1 MGVMPGR
8 VRRTGDGPDQCGDEG
23 SRGGRCGRPRPGAA
37 GGNRKPYR
45 GEPEYLIGFSMLG
58 IRPWEIGLL
67 SAAEY
72 ELIRDVLDAQRIPRP
87 DSTRLDA
94 HEDRLRRIRLVD

>member
-1 MGVMPGR
+1 
-8 VRRTGDGPDQCGDEG
+8 
-23 SRGGRCGRPRPGAA
+23 
-37 GGNRKPYR
+37 
-45 GEPEYLIGFSMLG
+45 MLG

-87 DSTRLDA
+87 DSARLDA
-94 HEDRLRRIRLVD
+94 HEDRLRRIK